1 MHTIDLIG
9 RTDTVSVR
17 FPLLQVSR
25 ATGRSSETDIS
36 VLQHP
41 TIVERYDIHVLVW
54 FHMYHAGST
63 LHSSITSTSTR
74 SDWREY
80 EVEEDLGDFPI
91 GAFSFI

>member
-9 RTDTVSVR
+9 RTNTVSVR
-17 FPLLQVSR
+17 FSLLQVSR

-36 VLQHP
+36 ALQHP
-41 TIVERYDIHVLVW
+41 TIVERYDIDVLVC
-54 FHMYHAGST
+54 FHVYRAGST
-63 LHSSITSTSTR
+63 LDSSINPTSTR

-91 GAFSFI
+91 GTSSFI